1 MPAHLGVAHHLLTSS
16 TSFSK
21 VASSDETFNMD
32 SRCVDVVESER
43 PEIRARD
50 LGMATRLADLMMAS
64 RFYSRWGDCRAWV
77 SRCGQSM

>member
-21 VASSDETFNMD
+21 VASSDEPFNMD

-50 LGMATRLADLMMAS
+50 LGMATRLTDLMMAS
-64 RFYSRWGDCRAWV
+64 RFYSR
-77 SRCGQSM
+77 